1 MPLPKRTPT
10 ETREKFIER
19 CMSNPTMVKEFPDKT
34 QRLAVCAVQWR
45 KQIEDS
51 IIRHVSRI

>member
-10 ETREKFIER
+10 ETREKFMQR
-19 CMSNPTMVKEFPDKT
+19 CMSDKTMVNEYPDKA

-45 KQIEDS
+45 KQ
-51 IIRHVSRI
+51 